1 MAKKRIYKT
10 NRGRTIDMEA
20 MRLANEKAIAAGNM
34 KVNAKGDIVQGG
46 KVVKTAKERV
56 APSYQKTTQ
65 VKNVSL
71 KKPLSS
77 QDTKV
82 TPVEKAP
89 LPEMDDSQMTT
100 ATVKTRD
107 DGSKYTEIMTP
118 EGDIE
123 IKEISAAPKKKKK
136 KTTKK
141 KAKASKKPS
150 PSASI

>member
-34 KVNAKGDIVQGG
+34 SVNAKGDIVQGG

-65 VKNVSL
+65 VKKVSL

-82 TPVEKAP
+82 TPVEKPP

-100 ATVKTRD
+100 STVKTRD
-107 DGSKYTEIMTP
+107 DGSQYVEVMTP

-123 IKEISAAPKKKKK
+123 VKETKAAPKKKK

-141 KAKASKKPS
+141 KAKATKKKPS
-150 PSASI
+150 V